1 METLLSVVL
10 GIGLSAACG
19 FRIFVPFL
27 LVGIA
32 ARTGHLALGDS
43 FAWMASTPALIVL
56 GVATVFEIAA
66 YYVPW
71 LDHALDVLA
80 SPSAVVAGVVMTASV
95 VTGLDPMLKWT
106 LALIAGG
113 GIAATVQALTVGT
126 RKVSLLTT
134 GGLANPVVSTAEL
147 AGSVGL
153 VILAI
158 ALPLLA
164 FAVVVWGVFFA
175 VRRMLRFLRGP
186 RTGPTATA

>member
-32 ARTGHLALGDS
+32 ARTGHLVLGDS
-43 FAWMASTPALIVL
+43 FAWMSSTPALIVL
-56 GVATVFEIAA
+56 GVATVLEIGA

-126 RKVSLLTT
+126 RKVSLVTT
-134 GGLANPVVSTAEL
+134 GGLANPVVSTMEL

>member
-1 METLLSVVL
+1 VETLLSVVL
-10 GIGLSAACG
+10 GVGLSAACG

-27 LVGIA
+27 LVSIA

-43 FAWMASTPALIVL
+43 FAWMAGTPALVAFSA
-56 GVATVFEIAA
+56 ATVIEIGA

-113 GIAATVQALTVGT
+113 GIAATVQAVTVGT

-134 GGLANPVVSTAEL
+134 GGLGNPVVSTLEL
-147 AGSVGL
+147 FGAVL
-153 VILAI
+153 LAVLAI
-158 ALPLLA
+158 ALPLVA
-164 FAVVVWGVFFA
+164 FAVVVWGLFFG

-186 RTGPTATA
+186 RAA

>member
-1 METLLSVVL
+1 MATLLSVLL

-32 ARTGHLALGDS
+32 ARTGHVALGTS
-43 FAWMASTPALIVL
+43 FTWMASTPALIAL
-56 GVATVFEIAA
+56 GVATVVEIGA
-66 YYVPW
+66 YYIPW
-71 LDHALDVLA
+71 LDHLLDVVA
-80 SPSAVVAGVVMTASV
+80 TPAAVVAGMIMTASV

-113 GIAATVQALTVGT
+113 GIAGTVQALTVGT

-134 GGLANPVVSTAEL
+134 GGLGNPLVSTVEL
-147 AGSVGL
+147 FGSVL
-153 VILAI
+153 LTVLAI

-164 FAVVVWGVFFA
+164 FAVIAWALFFGV
-175 VRRMLRFLRGP
+175 RHLLRLMRGA
-186 RTGPTATA
+186 GKASA

>member
-1 METLLSVVL
+1 VETLLSVVL
-10 GIGLSAACG
+10 GVGLSAACG

-27 LVGIA
+27 LVSIA

-43 FAWMASTPALIVL
+43 FAWMAGMPALVAFSA
-56 GVATVFEIAA
+56 ATVLEIGA

-113 GIAATVQALTVGT
+113 GIAATVQAVTVGT

-134 GGLANPVVSTAEL
+134 GGLGNPVVSTLEL
-147 AGSVGL
+147 FGAVL
-153 VILAI
+153 LAVLAI

-164 FAVVVWGVFFA
+164 FAVVVWGLFFG
-175 VRRMLRFLRGP
+175 VRRMLRFLKGP
-186 RTGPTATA
+186 RAA

>member
-1 METLLSVVL
+1 VNTLLSVLL

-32 ARTGHLALGDS
+32 SRTGHVALGSS
-43 FAWMASTPALIVL
+43 FASMDTTPALIVL
-56 GVATVFEIAA
+56 GVATFVEIGA

-71 LDHALDVLA
+71 LDHALDVIA
-80 SPSAVVAGVVMTASV
+80 TPAAVIAGMVMTASV
-95 VTGLDPMLKWT
+95 VSGLDPMLKWT

-113 GIAATVQALTVGT
+113 GIAGTVQALTVGT

-147 AGSVGL
+147 AGSVL
-153 VILAI
+153 LTLLAI

-164 FAVVVWGVFFA
+164 FAVIAWALFFGV
-175 VRRMLRFLRGP
+175 RHLLRLMRGA
-186 RTGPTATA
+186 GGTAA

>member
-1 METLLSVVL
+1 VALVNALVSVLL

-32 ARTGHLALGDS
+32 ARTGHLTLGTNFS
-43 FAWMASTPALIVL
+43 WMASTPALIAL
-56 GVATVFEIAA
+56 GVATVLEVGA

-71 LDHALDVLA
+71 LDHLLDVVA
-80 SPSAVVAGVVMTASV
+80 SPAAVVAGMIMTASV

-113 GIAATVQALTVGT
+113 GIAGTVQALTVGT

-134 GGLANPVVSTAEL
+134 GGLGNPVVSTVEL
-147 AGSVGL
+147 LGSVIMT
-153 VILAI
+153 VLAI

-164 FAVVVWGVFFA
+164 FAVIAWALFFGVRHLL
-175 VRRMLRFLRGP
+175 RRMRGA
-186 RTGPTATA
+186 GGTAA

>member
-27 LVGIA
+27 LVGVA
-32 ARTGHLALGDS
+32 ARTGHVTLGDS
-43 FAWMASTPALIVL
+43 FAWMSSTPALVVL
-56 GVATVFEIAA
+56 GVATVLEIGA

-80 SPSAVVAGVVMTASV
+80 TPSAVVAGVVMTASV

-113 GIAATVQALTVGT
+113 GIAATVQAVTVGT
-126 RKVSLLTT
+126 RKVSLVTT
-134 GGLANPVVSTAEL
+134 GGLANPVVSTMEL
-147 AGSVGL
+147 AGAAGL
-153 VILAI
+153 AILAI

-164 FAVVVWGVFFA
+164 FAIVVWGLYFG

-186 RTGPTATA
+186 RPGPTATA